1 VTHRS
6 IWLAALMALLVLGSA
21 CGKDSGGDDDG
32 NSSESGSSGGGDTDA
47 ATGGGDTDAATGG
60 DEGGSSGGGD
70 EGGSGGDEGG
80 TGGGVVPID
89 AGAVDSGGIEVCGA
103 ETCADPMCCADAFA
117 SQCGLKLNARACL
130 PPQPSSTM
138 SDERCPSVS
147 IMGGAFMIASCCTD
161 DMRCGIDAN
170 AAGMGC
176 ISLEEVR
183 AFSSMG
189 ATDGGTGTGIGGI
202 RWPEPMACN

>member
-6 IWLAALMALLVLGSA
+6 IWFAALAALLVLGSA
-21 CGKDSGGDDDG
+21 CGSSDDGGDDDDD
-32 NSSESGSSGGGDTDA
+32 SSEGAAGDDSSGGGDTDA
-47 ATGGGDTDAATGG
+47 ATSEG
-60 DEGGSSGGGD
+60 DEAGSGGSSGGDD

-80 TGGGVVPID
+80 TGGDIDVPID
-89 AGAVDSGGIEVCGA
+89 AGPVDSGGIEVCGA

-117 SQCGLKLNARACL
+117 SQCGLKLNVRACL

-183 AFSSMG
+183 AFTSMSSG
-189 ATDGGTGTGIGGI
+189 DGGTGPGSGIM
-202 RWPEPMACN
+202 WPEPQACN